1 MRYVMSVKKKIV
13 YAREKKMNKMDRW
26 LRVLWEI
33 GQYTKIMT
41 KPEIKALQE
50 IRVFIFKEKE
60 KGERK

>member
-1 MRYVMSVKKKIV
+1 MSVKKKIV
-13 YAREKKMNKMDRW
+13 YAKRKKKMNKMDRW

-60 KGERK
+60 KGKRK

>member
-1 MRYVMSVKKKIV
+1 MKYVMSVKKKIV

-41 KPEIKALQE
+41 KPEIKALQV
-50 IRVFIFKEKE
+50 IRVFIFKEK
-60 KGERK
+60 